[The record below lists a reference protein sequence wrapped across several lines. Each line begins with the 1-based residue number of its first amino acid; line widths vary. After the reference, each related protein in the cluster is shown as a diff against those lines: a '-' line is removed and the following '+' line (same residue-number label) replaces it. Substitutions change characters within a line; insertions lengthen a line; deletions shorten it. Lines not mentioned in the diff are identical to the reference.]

1 VPIGRWVLEQACSQ
15 LAQWQQDIPGCAE
28 LSMAVNVSGRQI
40 ASPDLI
46 AHVAESIATS
56 KVDPHSL
63 ILEMTETV
71 LVQDSDLAT
80 RRLEELHELGVRL
93 AIDDFG
99 TGYSSL
105 SYLRQFPV
113 DILKVDQ
120 SFVSM
125 ITDAT
130 DTPAIVRG
138 LLDLGRTL
146 GLETVAEGVEDVFQR
161 DALREQGCDLA
172 QGYLFAR
179 PLTPVDARNLLRA
192 AHLDR
197 TAVGTT
203 SRLLV
208 QPPPL

>member
-1 VPIGRWVLEQACSQ
+1 VLEQACAQ
-15 LAQWQQDIPGCAE
+15 LAQWQQDIPGCGE

-40 ASPDLI
+40 ASPDLV
-46 AHVAESIATS
+46 AHVADALAATG
-56 KVDPHSL
+56 VDPHSL

-71 LVQDSDLAT
+71 LVQDSDMAT

-113 DILKVDQ
+113 DILKVDR

-125 ITDAT
+125 ITESTA
-130 DTPAIVRG
+130 TPAIVRG

-146 GLETVAEGVEDVFQR
+146 GLETVAEGVEDEFQR

-172 QGYLFAR
+172 QGYLFSR
-179 PLTPVDARNLLRA
+179 PLAPVDATSLLSAIQPDEA
-192 AHLDR
+192 AGAAKSALDIGPAIR
-197 TAVGTT
+197 
-203 SRLLV
+203 
-208 QPPPL
+208 